1 MKLPPLWSAGTV
13 PRSNALLEDLTYR
26 DLCQTR
32 CPDSRIPIG
41 NVDKLVSVAGLG
53 EKRRFSRRRL
63 LCGQG
68 QVGAAH
74 QMDRLADVAP
84 ALRSASPAL
93 VRECWRTE
101 SLHRNSS
108 RLYRE
113 VENPSINRPRISCS
127 LRVSAASSTVWSA
140 MSSRHQEVL
149 ARSDTHRA
157 DIVND
162 APYTIR
168 S

>member
-1 MKLPPLWSAGTV
+1 MKLPPLWGAGTV

-108 RLYRE
+108 RVYRE
-113 VENPSINRPRISCS
+113 VENPSIKRPRPS
-127 LRVSAASSTVWSA
+127 LAPCAFPPL
-140 MSSRHQEVL
+140 RHPPSGRQCPVGTRRYWREV
-149 ARSDTHRA
+149 TPIERA
-157 DIVND
+157 L
-162 APYTIR
+162 
-168 S
+168 